1 MQKREIKM
9 TTANA
14 VEEQISISRMHER
27 EIKMTTA
34 NAVEELINKLSV
46 KISTDSDVKLLV
58 DTIYKRDVLIAQQD
72 QAMEKVNLVNKKL
85 EAKVTLLAK
94 SEDKMASLLVEQRK
108 LITSSLSLNSRD
120 KRLKL
125 ASRHSVT
132 FLSTKPDHWGMK
144 VRDCLAQVPPA
155 ELLPEIAMDNL
166 NRLEVVQSDISVNQ
180 EMRNKQKEE
189 LSRMVGVVENLSNKY
204 SPKFARYGKY
214 FQTNYSTQRK
224 GRPTIVPKVFNSI
237 WKLLLK
243 PPPPVKKIQDLTP
256 QVNFCGINF
265 NMKKNLPKPSYYPL
279 KGVSN
284 NTEMYNTTSYR
295 DHMGKLVVKPATFAE
310 GDQPFGGF
318 HGGEE
323 AGTAH
328 PHGGAG
334 NLSFLMSN
342 LAFLFYD
349 IYLYSYP
356 YLNLYKFRN
365 KNVSVRFSHHIFY
378 DQSTWLHI
386 KFL

>member
-1 MQKREIKM
+1 MDADRKMMSPLGCFKQIDQSNMKTNAKNSSSPVPSVSRPSRSSSPVPSVSRTSASSTMESSLEELIISSHLTSLTSHHEDGDWQVGLSEDDDISSETSSQDIGISREIL
-9 TTANA
+9 AEVHA
-14 VEEQISISRMHER
+14 VDEPEPIKRSAPRVSSEVASQISICRMQKR

-58 DTIYKRDVLIAQQD
+58 DTIYKRDMLIAQQD

-204 SPKFARYGKY
+204 SPKF
-214 FQTNYSTQRK
+214 
-224 GRPTIVPKVFNSI
+224 
-237 WKLLLK
+237 
-243 PPPPVKKIQDLTP
+243 
-256 QVNFCGINF
+256 
-265 NMKKNLPKPSYYPL
+265 
-279 KGVSN
+279 
-284 NTEMYNTTSYR
+284 
-295 DHMGKLVVKPATFAE
+295 
-310 GDQPFGGF
+310 
-318 HGGEE
+318 
-323 AGTAH
+323 
-328 PHGGAG
+328 
-334 NLSFLMSN
+334 
-342 LAFLFYD
+342 
-349 IYLYSYP
+349 
-356 YLNLYKFRN
+356 
-365 KNVSVRFSHHIFY
+365 
-378 DQSTWLHI
+378 
-386 KFL
+386 